1 MGQCVSNSKGRSN
14 DAGLRYDEV
23 QAESPGID
31 PKTYPSLKF
40 HTLLSRIKL
49 KRCGVYVA
57 FS

>member
-1 MGQCVSNSKGRSN
+1 MSNSKSRSN
-14 DAGLRYDEV
+14 DAGPRYDEV
-23 QAESPGID
+23 LAESPGID
-31 PKTYPSLKF
+31 PRSCPPLLF